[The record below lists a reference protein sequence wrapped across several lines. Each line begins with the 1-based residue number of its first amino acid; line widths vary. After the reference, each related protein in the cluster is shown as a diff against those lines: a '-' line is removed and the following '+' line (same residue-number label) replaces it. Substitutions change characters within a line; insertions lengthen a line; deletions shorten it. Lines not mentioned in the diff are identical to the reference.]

1 VATTSPSSAPAAG
14 LAIGEGSWVPS
25 ADAEVTGDAMS
36 GVQWDRVNALIDASP
51 GVEDLRAHGLQLLA
65 ARRWRSAGLLLPA
78 GLVREEL
85 QALWRTHASPRVLEE
100 IRTACTGPIMLMKGP
115 AAAARYPDP
124 SARPFI
130 DLDLLVPNARATQAE
145 LRAADFQLSGD
156 PEAYPDDL
164 HHLPPV
170 YSPNHPIPI
179 EVHSRLKWPDGLNPP
194 TFEVLAAAA
203 EHDAHG
209 ILIPSPA
216 HHALVLAG
224 HLWAHDPLARLIR
237 ILDIALM
244 ADASEP
250 RELEVLAD
258 AWGMGRLWSTTSEVA
273 AALFG
278 TGDGLPR
285 PLRTWARGLCTARE
299 PTVLEV
305 HLGRLLSPF
314 SIYEPLGALR
324 AVSAAIA
331 GFAMP
336 HDGEHWRRKLARTAQ
351 QIARPTMRR
360 SEHSRAIE
368 ADRHSRRD

>member
-1 VATTSPSSAPAAG
+1 
-14 LAIGEGSWVPS
+14 
-25 ADAEVTGDAMS
+25 MS

-85 QALWRTHASPRVLEE
+85 QAMWRTHASPRVLEE
-100 IRTACTGPIMLMKGP
+100 IRTACTGPMMLMKGP

-156 PEAYPDDL
+156 PDAYPDDL

-179 EVHSRLKWPDGLNPP
+179 EVHSRLKWPDGLHPP

-203 EHDAHG
+203 EHNAHGVDG

-250 RELEVLAD
+250 RELEIIAD
-258 AWGMGRLWSTTSEVA
+258 AWGMGRLWSTTSAVA

-278 TGDGLPR
+278 TGDGLPMAAADLGAR
-285 PLRTWARGLCTARE
+285 AVLGTRADSLGSAPGPLA
-299 PTVLEV
+299 
-305 HLGRLLSPF
+305 
-314 SIYEPLGALR
+314 EPLLDLR
-324 AVSAAIA
+324 AARCAASCLRGHRRVRNAARRRALAPEAGANSATDRAA
-331 GFAMP
+331 HHAPVGAFAS
-336 HDGEHWRRKLARTAQ
+336 D
-351 QIARPTMRR
+351 
-360 SEHSRAIE
+360 
-368 ADRHSRRD
+368 